1 MQLFELVFSPTG
13 GTRRVAD
20 LLAGELPGAALL
32 VDLTDPAQ
40 AFGSVRIDAQDLAL
54 IAVPAYGGR
63 VPAAAAERLR
73 AVQGNGARAV
83 LVAAYGNRAF
93 EDTLVELEDL
103 ARQAGFRVA
112 AAVAAVAE
120 HSIDR
125 ATAAGRP
132 DAQDAAELAEFGRRI
147 AAKLTAGGGAPRL
160 PEGCAPRRAIP
171 SALVPRCPVCGRPMT
186 MNLRADDSF
195 VEDEGWHAAAGRYND
210 FMRRHE
216 GQHILFLE
224 LGVGGNTPTIIKY
237 NFWRMTAQNPQA
249 TYACLNLYESFC
261 PQEIASRSICVRGDI
276 DGVVR
281 ELQQE
286 QPESFETF
294 RAFHH

>member
-1 MQLFELVFSPTG
+1 
-13 GTRRVAD
+13 
-20 LLAGELPGAALL
+20 
-32 VDLTDPAQ
+32 
-40 AFGSVRIDAQDLAL
+40 
-54 IAVPAYGGR
+54 
-63 VPAAAAERLR
+63 
-73 AVQGNGARAV
+73 
-83 LVAAYGNRAF
+83 
-93 EDTLVELEDL
+93 
-103 ARQAGFRVA
+103 
-112 AAVAAVAE
+112 
-120 HSIDR
+120 
-125 ATAAGRP
+125 
-132 DAQDAAELAEFGRRI
+132 
-147 AAKLTAGGGAPRL
+147 
-160 PEGCAPRRAIP
+160 
-171 SALVPRCPVCGRPMT
+171 MT

>member
-83 LVAAYGNRAF
+83 LVAVYGNRAF

-125 ATAAGRP
+125 ATAARPPRRPGRRRAGGVRPSHRRQTDRGRRRAPPAGQPALQTGGRP
-132 DAQDAAELAEFGRRI
+132 RPGARPHRSLHPLRPVRRPVPG
-147 AAKLTAGGGAPRL
+147 AG
-160 PEGCAPRRAIP
+160 
-171 SALVPRCPVCGRPMT
+171 
-186 MNLRADDSF
+186 
-195 VEDEGWHAAAGRYND
+195 H
-210 FMRRHE
+210 
-216 GQHILFLE
+216 
-224 LGVGGNTPTIIKY
+224 
-237 NFWRMTAQNPQA
+237 
-249 TYACLNLYESFC
+249 
-261 PQEIASRSICVRGDI
+261 
-276 DGVVR
+276 
-281 ELQQE
+281 
-286 QPESFETF
+286 
-294 RAFHH
+294 

>member
-1 MQLFELVFSPTG
+1 MDGKDYFVLTTNVDHCFQKAGFDKHRLFYTQG
-13 GTRRVAD
+13 D
-20 LLAGELPGAALL
+20 
-32 VDLTDPAQ
+32 
-40 AFGSVRIDAQDLAL
+40 
-54 IAVPAYGGR
+54 YGLFQCSE
-63 VPAAAAERLR
+63 PCCQKTYDNAAAIRQMVEA
-73 AVQGNGARAV
+73 QGYKIEENGA
-83 LVAAYGNRAF
+83 L
-93 EDTLVELEDL
+93 
-103 ARQAGFRVA
+103 
-112 AAVAAVAE
+112 
-120 HSIDR
+120 
-125 ATAAGRP
+125 
-132 DAQDAAELAEFGRRI
+132 
-147 AAKLTAGGGAPRL
+147 RL

-171 SALVPRCPVCGRPMT
+171 SALVPRCPVCSRPMT

-276 DGVVR
+276 DGV
-281 ELQQE
+281 L
-286 QPESFETF
+286 
-294 RAFHH
+294 RALRVGQM

>member
-13 GTRRVAD
+13 GTRRAAD

-83 LVAAYGNRAF
+83 LVAVYGNRAF

-160 PEGCAPRRAIP
+160 PGNRPYKPAGARGPVPAPTEACIRCGLCAA
-171 SALVPRCPVCGRPMT
+171 RCPVQAIDPQNPGRINREACLHCMRCAAICP
-186 MNLRADDSF
+186 RQARQADAAVLD
-195 VEDEGWHAAAGRYND
+195 GIHAMLCRTAAGRKEN
-210 FMRRHE
+210 
-216 GQHILFLE
+216 E
-224 LGVGGNTPTIIKY
+224 LS
-237 NFWRMTAQNPQA
+237 
-249 TYACLNLYESFC
+249 L
-261 PQEIASRSICVRGDI
+261 
-276 DGVVR
+276 
-281 ELQQE
+281 
-286 QPESFETF
+286 
-294 RAFHH
+294 

>member
-13 GTRRVAD
+13 GTRRAAD

-83 LVAAYGNRAF
+83 LVAVYGNRAF

-147 AAKLTAGGGAPRL
+147 AAKLTAGGGAPR
-160 PEGCAPRRAIP
+160 RAIP
-171 SALVPRCPVCGRPMT
+171 AALVPRCPVCGRPMT

-237 NFWRMTAQNPQA
+237 NFWRMTAKIHRPPMPA
-249 TYACLNLYESFC
+249 
-261 PQEIASRSICVRGDI
+261 
-276 DGVVR
+276 
-281 ELQQE
+281 
-286 QPESFETF
+286 
-294 RAFHH
+294 